1 MTSLVSG
8 LQETCNHRH
17 LYKKSCPVCS
27 KALGLLRGG
36 IWDPKMPFVPTAQ
49 KILSSTV
56 FRHRIQ
62 NIPTHM
68 KYYYLLFCTVG
79 FILLV
84 NPLHSQDS
92 SGVEF
97 ERYNPLS
104 MDVDKIFEDIK
115 TKASKGR
122 KNILIEFVYRADDE
136 FTRWYN
142 DGLYKNPQIKESLR
156 KYVNVKV
163 GLVSKL
169 GEVLVATFSGQG
181 YNRLNINAPCIVFL
195 KPDGKYIH
203 YLPNDKLLLENQFNN
218 LLQKIPKSGTG
229 GFEELMKLK
238 SLFEKGSPVNL
249 EYTVLSL
256 MEIGEDLPKASEKLL
271 YDSQFNKIIEDFRYF
286 ELLTSFNF
294 DIDSKFG
301 ADFSMN
307 FDRLLKK
314 YDSESVYNIVEN
326 ATKSYVKNSNKLNRK
341 ERLDKARIYL
351 KVTVKDINEYN
362 RIISAIE

>member
-1 MTSLVSG
+1 
-8 LQETCNHRH
+8 
-17 LYKKSCPVCS
+17 
-27 KALGLLRGG
+27 
-36 IWDPKMPFVPTAQ
+36 
-49 KILSSTV
+49 
-56 FRHRIQ
+56 
-62 NIPTHM
+62 M
-68 KYYYLLFCTVG
+68 KYSYLLFCTVG

-84 NPLHSQDS
+84 NPVHSQN
-92 SGVEF
+92 SGAEF
-97 ERYNPLS
+97 ERYPPS
-104 MDVDKIFEDIK
+104 EDVNKMMGDIK
-115 TKASKGR
+115 SKASIGR
-122 KNILIEFVYRADDE
+122 KNILIEFVYHADDE
-136 FTRWYN
+136 FTIWYN
-142 DGLYKNPQIKESLR
+142 DILYLNGQIKESLR
-156 KYVNVKV
+156 KYVRVKV
-163 GLVSKL
+163 GLVSKS
-169 GEVLVATFSGQG
+169 GEALVATFSGQG

-229 GFEELMKLK
+229 GFEELMTLK

-256 MEIGEDLPKASEKLL
+256 MDIGEDLPKASEKLL
-271 YDSQFNKIIEDFRYF
+271 YDSQFKFDKIIEDFRYF

-314 YDSESVYNIVEN
+314 YDSELVYKIVEN
-326 ATKSYVKNSNKLNRK
+326 VTKNYVKNSNKLNRK